1 MAVTPD
7 VRQRGQTTTREVA
20 PPGTVRAGPL
30 SCLRRPPSAGELGDT
45 LLLPQ
50 ALLGQRDDGG
60 DADSEGVS
68 ERAQG
73 VEGDGPVR
81 L

>member
-1 MAVTPD
+1 MTA
-7 VRQRGQTTTREVA
+7 REVA
-20 PPGTVRAGPL
+20 PPRQYRVGPL
-30 SCLRRPPSAGELGDT
+30 SCLRRLLSAGELGDT